1 MQYDFL
7 KAFSKR
13 MKVVGLHAV
22 IVDNSRDKGT
32 WKQFGINSFDEQ
44 LNIVY
49 SVLLFVMEQ
58 SLKEENCTIDDIS
71 GFIDDI
77 NTQYYGK
84 PLTAS
89 DCRELGVFIVNN
101 ILSNEGRTMYFES
114 YDYEE
119 MSNKSLHISYLGNRI
134 VYDEEERRR
143 TSYYLTDDGYNLLL
157 GTLEIESN
165 MKLTIQEMIFK
176 LHLEKQ
182 SYDKALDDVKNI
194 FNLMRIQLQK
204 IQEAM
209 QRIRRNALDYDVVEY
224 SKLLQENLDTI
235 NQTKEKFKGYRDTVH
250 TRVREMETGAI
261 DVSTLDD
268 NDSKLRDLREIERY
282 LNRAI
287 DEHQRILNNHFDL
300 KALYTVELEK
310 LTEFSLVQRFN
321 LRSDLYDKVLEN
333 PDCLSRLEYFFRPL
347 FNKNPE
353 KVFNINKIF
362 EKQKLHEED
371 DISSTDATEFFDQE
385 SWEAEQERLRQAK
398 LAVYYGSLFCI
409 MKRVAENKSVRL
421 SALAKELNDTEE
433 LRQLIPNTHIFKEIM
448 VELLKVQTLDLDVLR
463 EEKTNFLQDKANE
476 FQMAVMILN
485 MLEDNPEWNW
495 IKFID
500 VTKYPEAEPVLF
512 KGVTDGLGHRKNIR
526 CSDVLIR
533 GREKND
539 GIRN

>member
-7 KAFSKR
+7 NAFPKR
-13 MKVVGLHAV
+13 MKTVGLHAV
-22 IVDNSRDKGT
+22 IFDNSRDKGT
-32 WKQFGINSFDEQ
+32 WKQFGINTFAEQ
-44 LNIVY
+44 LNFVY

-84 PLTAS
+84 SMTAS
-89 DCRELGVFIVNN
+89 DCRELGVFIVND
-101 ILSNEGRTMYFES
+101 ILANEGRAMYFDS

-119 MSNKSLHISYLGNRI
+119 LTSKALHISYLSNRI

-209 QRIRRNALDYDVVEY
+209 QRIRRNALDYDVSEY

-235 NQTKEKFKGYRDTVH
+235 NETKEKFKGYRDTVH
-250 TRVREMETGAI
+250 TRVREMENRAI
-261 DVSTLDD
+261 DISSLNEDE
-268 NDSKLRDLREIERY
+268 NKLRDLREIERY

-287 DEHQRILNNHFDL
+287 DEYQRILNNHFDL
-300 KALYTVELEK
+300 KALYTAELEK

-321 LRSDLYDKVLEN
+321 LRSELYDKILEK
-333 PDCLSRLEYFFRPL
+333 PDCLSRLECFLGPL

-353 KVFNINKIF
+353 KVFNINKIL
-362 EKQKLHEED
+362 EKQRLHQEED
-371 DISSTDATEFFDQE
+371 VSSTDATEFFDQE

-398 LAVYYGSLFCI
+398 LSVYYGSLFCL
-409 MKRVAENKSVRL
+409 MKRVALNKSVRL
-421 SALAKELNDTEE
+421 SALAKEINETEE
-433 LRQLIPNTHIFKEIM
+433 LQQLIPNTHIFKEIM
-448 VELLKVQTLDLDVLR
+448 VELLKVQTLDLDALR
-463 EEKTNFLQDKANE
+463 EEKASFLQDKPNE
-476 FQMAVMILN
+476 FHLALMLLN
-485 MLEDNPEWNW
+485 MLEDNAEWGW
-495 IKFID
+495 MKYID

-512 KGVTDGLGHRKNIR
+512 KGVTDELGNRKNIR

-533 GREKND
+533 GRENNN
-539 GIRN
+539 GL